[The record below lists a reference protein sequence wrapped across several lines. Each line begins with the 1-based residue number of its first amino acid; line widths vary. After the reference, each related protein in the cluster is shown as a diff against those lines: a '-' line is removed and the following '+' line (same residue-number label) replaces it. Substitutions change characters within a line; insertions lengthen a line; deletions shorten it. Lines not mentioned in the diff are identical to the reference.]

1 MTDSS
6 IFSSLFGFFQQIY
19 QLGDQ
24 IVIYNGE
31 SFTISLNQFF
41 LALCV
46 MGIVIAALL
55 NFARSASDIQA
66 PVRQPKEKYTS
77 YTDVTYL
84 GGAEL
89 PPGDQSMIL
98 R

>member
-6 IFSSLFGFFQQIY
+6 IFSTLFGFFQDIY

-24 IVIYNGE
+24 IAIYRGE
-31 SFTISLNQFF
+31 SFSISLNQFF
-41 LALCV
+41 MALCV

-66 PVRQPKEKYTS
+66 PVRQPKEKYTP
-77 YTDVTYL
+77 YTFVTYQ
-84 GGAEL
+84 GGSEL